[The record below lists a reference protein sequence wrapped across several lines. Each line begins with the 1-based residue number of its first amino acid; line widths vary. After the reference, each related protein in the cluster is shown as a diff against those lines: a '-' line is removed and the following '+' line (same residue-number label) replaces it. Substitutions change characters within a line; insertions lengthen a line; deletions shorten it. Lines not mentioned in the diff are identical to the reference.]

1 LVLLRK
7 KKSRAQNLF
16 SSAQLPPQNNND
28 LLNRRTKNGS
38 NSNTAR
44 LMPPALPRPS
54 NSNFALSADAI
65 LGLHPTEFD
74 GGGIGSLQGPLD
86 FTLLGWS
93 ALDDQMMMGPDH
105 V

>member
-1 LVLLRK
+1 
-7 KKSRAQNLF
+7 
-16 SSAQLPPQNNND
+16 
-28 LLNRRTKNGS
+28 
-38 NSNTAR
+38 
-44 LMPPALPRPS
+44 MPPALPRPS